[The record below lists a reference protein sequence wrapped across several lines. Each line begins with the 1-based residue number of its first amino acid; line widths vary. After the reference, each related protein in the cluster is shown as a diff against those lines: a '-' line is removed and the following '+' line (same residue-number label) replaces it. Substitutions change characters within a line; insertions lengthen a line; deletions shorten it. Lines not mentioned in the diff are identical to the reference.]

1 MLSKKME
8 QALNSQI
15 NMEIASGYL
24 YLSMAAYFES
34 ENLPGFANWM
44 MKQWQEEVGH
54 GMKIYNY
61 VNDRGG
67 KIKLKAIPEPEAK
80 WDSPLAAF
88 EASLKHEKK
97 VTESIGKLVDQAL
110 KEADY
115 ATNAFLQWFVT
126 EQGEEEA
133 TVDGIVEKLKMINA
147 APGGLFM
154 MDRELSHRQ

>member
-80 WDSPLAAF
+80 WDSPLSAF

-126 EQGEEEA
+126 EQVEEEA
-133 TVDGIVEKLKMINA
+133 TVGGIVEKLKMINA

>member
-126 EQGEEEA
+126 EQVEEEA
-133 TVDGIVEKLKMINA
+133 TVGGIVEKLKMINA

>member
-61 VNDRGG
+61 VNSRGG

-126 EQGEEEA
+126 EQVEEEA
-133 TVDGIVEKLKMINA
+133 TVDGIVEKLKMIKA
-147 APGGLFM
+147 APGGFFM